1 MNISL
6 TVDLPHTN
14 KSMLEIYNDVTQAEQ
29 NILEYRKTQILSSII
44 TKLKEVIQISTGH
57 VSLI

>member
-14 KSMLEIYNDVTQAEQ
+14 KSMVEIYNDVTQAEQ

-44 TKLKEVIQISTGH
+44 TKLKEVIQISTRH